1 MRNPLIAITTLLL
14 ISTAPLCRAAKA
26 YTERTTPRL
35 VVEIVASHLRYDYL
49 SRIYRNLS
57 DGGIKRLVDSGTVYT
72 AARYN
77 YMFTQNSP
85 GIVTLMTGTQPSGHG
100 IIGDRWINYT
110 TNETVSA
117 IGDETEAGVGC
128 NENEGQ
134 FSPRR
139 LAVSGIGD
147 ELRRADRRSKV
158 VSIALD
164 PEGAVLAGG
173 TEPTAAYWFD
183 GRYGRM
189 VTSTYYTDKLPGWV
203 ERFNKRDERDDYA
216 SALWHVTIDH
226 DDYVF
231 PRSSAIMLDT
241 TLKFSFENIFRPRNR
256 DYRRLQETPFGNSLL
271 TDFAIEAVDRDSLGV
286 DDIPDLL
293 IIGFSAQKYI
303 SEYYGVEST
312 ELEDAYYKLDR
323 DIARLLSHLDR
334 TVGRDNYAVVFTSD
348 HGISDNVKSDGSR
361 YNSGT
366 FNAIQFRVLIN
377 SFLSARLGEG
387 VWVSD
392 YRNRQVYLNRRLIYE
407 RKLSLPEIQNDVAAF
422 AIQFGGVAHAL
433 TATTLATNYYGRGI
447 AMKIQNSFFPKHSGD
462 VIINLMPGWIELENE
477 AAGWMS
483 ASSGSPYE
491 YDVHVPLVFYGAGIE
506 AGRVERSVDMIDV
519 APTVSD
525 LLGISHPNACEG
537 LILGEVRKRQ

>member
-1 MRNPLIAITTLLL
+1 MRKLFATIAIIYLALPA
-14 ISTAPLCRAAKA
+14 SFCRAARGYA
-26 YTERTTPRL
+26 SSPTPRL
-35 VVEIVASHLRYDYL
+35 TVEIIASHLRYDYL
-49 SRIYRNLS
+49 ARIYRNLS
-57 DGGIKRLVDSGTVYT
+57 DDGIRRLIDSGTVYT

-85 GIVTLMTGTQPSGHG
+85 GVVTLMTGTQPSQHG

-110 TNETVSA
+110 TNEVVSA
-117 IGDETEAGVGC
+117 IGDESTIGVGC
-128 NENEGQ
+128 NEDEGQ
-134 FSPRR
+134 FSPHR
-139 LAVSGIGD
+139 LAVSNVGD
-147 ELRRADRRSKV
+147 ELRRADARSKV
-158 VSIALD
+158 ISVALD
-164 PEGAVLAGG
+164 PEAAILAGG

-183 GRYGRM
+183 GRHGRM
-189 VTSTYYTDKLPGWV
+189 VTSTYYTDRLPAWV
-203 ERFNKRDERDDYA
+203 ESFNKRDERNDYA

-226 DDYVF
+226 NDYIF
-231 PRSSAIMLDT
+231 RKSSAIMLDT

-256 DYRRLQETPFGNSLL
+256 DYRRLCETPFGNTLL
-271 TDFAIEAVDRDSLGV
+271 ADFAIEAIDRDSLGA

-293 IIGFSAQKYI
+293 IIGFGAQKFI

-334 TVGRDNYAVVFTSD
+334 TVGRDNYTVVFTSD
-348 HGISDNVKSDGSR
+348 HGISDNVKTDGSR

-387 VWVSD
+387 VWVSE

-407 RKLSLPEIQNDVAAF
+407 RKLSLPEIQNDVATF
-422 AIQFGGVAHAL
+422 AIQFGGVAQAV

-447 AMKIQNSFFPKHSGD
+447 AMKIQNSFYPKHSGD

-477 AAGWMS
+477 AAGWVT

-491 YDVHVPLVFYGAGIE
+491 YDIHVPLVFYGAGIGT
-506 AGRVERSVDMIDV
+506 GRVERAVDMIDV

-525 LLGISHPNACEG
+525 MLGVSHPNACEG
-537 LILGEVRKRQ
+537 HLLGEIRKRQ